1 MLYYRNN
8 YMDIQSIIKNAIAKK
23 LDEHKIVEVDNTPQV
38 NSTSDYVK
46 YLAEAVKFRIEEL
59 SKDTLQSYKAKAET
73 QTSGPKGEKRSAG
86 VAKAKGKIAR
96 KEMGLDRDRP
106 STPSK
111 VADRL
116 ATHQGPGSPK
126 GRKPSDEE
134 EANAASRR
142 TPQTPIS
149 QINRMGVRKGGSGY
163 VTRTGLTVGDAQDS
177 RLKLKTDAANK
188 SMSDTLSK
196 MK

>member
-1 MLYYRNN
+1 
-8 YMDIQSIIKNAIAKK
+8 MDIQSIIKNAIAKK

-46 YLAEAVKFRIEEL
+46 YLAEAVKFKIEEL
-59 SKDTLQSYKAKAET
+59 SKDRLESYIAQAKT
-73 QTSGPKGEKRSAG
+73 QTSGPKGEQRKAG
-86 VAKAKGKIAR
+86 VAKAKGKLAR
-96 KEMGLDRDRP
+96 KEMGLDRDTP

-111 VADRL
+111 IADRL
-116 ATHQGPGSPK
+116 ATHQGPGSPQ

-142 TPQTPIS
+142 KPQTPIS

-163 VTRTGLTVGDAQDS
+163 VTKTGLTVGDAQDS
-177 RLKLKTDAANK
+177 RLKLKTDAAAQ
-188 SMSDTLSK
+188 SMSDRLSK
-196 MK
+196 AK